1 MTDSNY
7 PSFLDAE
14 PIPSGRNDPTDPN
27 IAWRPSAGYLQRSRL
42 RAFMEANEVTT
53 FNELLNRAGVAP
65 EWFWEAVVR
74 DLDLQFYKPYENIL
88 DTSRG
93 WPWATWFNGAQYNYV
108 HDALDKRAVRSSN
121 GTVPR
126 DAGRPAIIFEGEEG
140 VIRTLTYAQLHT
152 QVCKF
157 ANGLRSLGVVEGDR
171 VGLFMPFTP
180 EVAIAMLACGKIGAV
195 LIPIFSGYA
204 APSIAARL
212 NDGGAKVLITT
223 DGATRRGKPI
233 AMKEVAD
240 AAADASPTVEKVI
253 VHRRIGNQVP
263 WNSKRDVWWEDLI
276 DGQLDECDS
285 VHTDAEQLY
294 MLIYT
299 SGTTGKP
306 KGAQHV
312 HAGFPVKGAQDM
324 AHCFD
329 VQPGDILFWYTDIGW
344 MMGPWAISGALM
356 LGATLFMYD
365 GTPDFPDADRL
376 WAMIERH
383 KITHLGISP
392 TAIRALMTHGNEWV
406 EKHDLSSLQFLGS
419 TGEPWNPDPW
429 WWYLNTVGGGRCPII
444 NYSGGTEISGG
455 ILCCNPLLPIKPTS
469 FNAPVPGMAAD
480 VVDEQGNPVRGA
492 VGELALR
499 GPWPGMTRGFWGDP
513 DRYESTYFS
522 RVPGLWVHGDWAMI
536 DDEGYWY
543 ILGRSDDTIKVAGK
557 RLGPAEVES
566 AAVGHPLVSEA
577 AAIGVPDELKGE
589 VVVVFAVLRRGAEQT
604 DLLREEITAAIVNQ
618 LGKSLAPKKI
628 LFVSDLPKTRNAKIM
643 RRVIRARYLDEPL
656 GDISSLENP
665 AAVDEIG
672 MAK

>member
-1 MTDSNY
+1 MTGPGY
-7 PSFLDAE
+7 PSFLDASRL
-14 PIPSGRNDPTDPN
+14 PSGQDDPRDRE
-27 IAWRPSAGYLQRSRL
+27 IAWRPGPAYLSRSRL
-42 RAFMEANEVTT
+42 RAFMQNQDIAS
-53 FNELLNRAGVAP
+53 FGELLNRAARSP
-65 EWFWEAVVR
+65 EWFWEAALH
-74 DLDLQFYKPYENIL
+74 DLDINFYTLYTDIM

-93 WPWATWFNGAQYNYV
+93 WAWTTWFAGAQYNYV
-108 HDALDKRAVRSSN
+108 HDALDKRAAN
-121 GTVPR
+121 P
-126 DAGRPAIIFEGEEG
+126 DEAALPAIIYESEQGI
-140 VIRTLTYAQLHT
+140 VRTLTYAQLHAE
-152 QVCKF
+152 VCRF
-157 ANGLRSLGVVEGDR
+157 ANGLRSIGVAEGDR
-171 VGLFMPFTP
+171 VGLFLPFTP
-180 EVAIAMLACGKIGAV
+180 EVAVAMLACGKIGAV
-195 LIPIFSGYA
+195 IVPIFSGYA

-212 NDGGAKVLITT
+212 NDAGARFLITEES
-223 DGATRRGKPI
+223 ATRRGKPI
-233 AMKEVAD
+233 AMREVAFE
-240 AAADASPTVEKVI
+240 AAAASPTIEKII
-253 VHRRIGNQVP
+253 VHNYAPPAGEHHNPRAVA
-263 WNSKRDVWWEDLI
+263 WDDVVA
-276 DGQLDECDS
+276 GQSDHCETL
-285 VHTDAEQLY
+285 HTSAEQLY

-312 HAGFPVKGAQDM
+312 HAGFPIKGAQDM

-329 VQPGDILFWYTDIGW
+329 VQPGDVMFWYTDIGW

-365 GTPDFPDADRL
+365 GTPDFPDPDRI

-392 TAIRALMTHGNEWV
+392 TAIRALMTHGDEWV
-406 EKHDLSSLQFLGS
+406 EKHDLTSLQFLGS

-429 WWYLNTVGGGRCPII
+429 WWYFNTVGGGRCPVI

-513 DRYESTYFS
+513 ARYENTYFS

-536 DDEGYWY
+536 DDDGYWY

-566 AAVGHPLVSEA
+566 AAVSHHHVSEA
-577 AAIGVPDELKGE
+577 AAIGVPDEIKGE
-589 VVVVFAVLRRGAEQT
+589 VVVVFAVLRSEATPT
-604 DLLREEITAAIVNQ
+604 DALREEIAQAIVGQ
-618 LGKSLAPKKI
+618 LGKALAPKKI

-643 RRVIRARYLDEPL
+643 RRVIRARYLGEPL

-665 AAVDEIG
+665 TAIEEI
-672 MAK
+672 ATAH